1 MGNLEQKSRK
11 RGKRKNLQQVILA
24 TIGTV
29 GVLGIGMLAPNVIG
43 AMAKLDIIPNKRQKE
58 YISSSANKMVKKG
71 LLKYNG
77 KFYELTSLGK
87 TLLRRWEFG
96 NFKFN
101 KPRKWDR
108 KWRVIIFD
116 IPDKKRRIRDH
127 IRYLFKSAG
136 FYLLQESV
144 WVYPYD
150 CEDIIALLKTD
161 FGVGKD
167 MLYLIVEELEND
179 RHLREEFS
187 LI

>member
-1 MGNLEQKSRK
+1 MQDI
-11 RGKRKNLQQVILA
+11 ILNTLA
-24 TIGTV
+24 GVGIIGV
-29 GVLGIGMLAPNVIG
+29 GLLAPNVIG
-43 AMAKLDIIPNKRQKE
+43 AMSKLGLIPNRRQKE
-58 YISSSANKMVKKG
+58 YISSSASKMVKKG
-71 LLKYNG
+71 LLKFNG
-77 KFYELTSLGK
+77 KFYELTLLGK
-87 TLLRRWEFG
+87 ERLRRWEFA

-101 KPRKWDR
+101 KPKKWDK

-116 IPDKKRRIRDH
+116 IPDKKRRVRDQV
-127 IRYLFKSAG
+127 RSLFKTAG

-144 WVYPYD
+144 WVYPHD

-179 RHLREEFS
+179 RHLREEFN